1 LRKPT
6 HSTVETQF
14 KNKTTDAYVNSTAV
28 SRTNAQ
34 LDKHSKDSKKVNL
47 VPKNQPESSE
57 KQLGDR
63 KGLRASITVVKT
75 GSHPLTLTAL
85 AENDVFTKIIQKL
98 RKDLLMLQ
106 VKIARNF
113 GVFAQILKK
122 ILVLHILIFLLLGY
136 FELFC
141 YFAKF

>member
-1 LRKPT
+1 MRKPT

-85 AENDVFTKIIQKL
+85 AENDVFTKIIKKL

-113 GVFAQILKK
+113 GISWYC
-122 ILVLHILIFLLLGY
+122 IF
-136 FELFC
+136 
-141 YFAKF
+141 

>member
-1 LRKPT
+1 MRKPT
-6 HSTVETQF
+6 HSTVETQL

-28 SRTNAQ
+28 SRT
-34 LDKHSKDSKKVNL
+34 DKHSKDSKKVNL
-47 VPKNQPESSE
+47 VPENQPESSE

-98 RKDLLMLQ
+98 RKDLFVLQ

-136 FELFC
+136 FDIRKL
-141 YFAKF
+141 